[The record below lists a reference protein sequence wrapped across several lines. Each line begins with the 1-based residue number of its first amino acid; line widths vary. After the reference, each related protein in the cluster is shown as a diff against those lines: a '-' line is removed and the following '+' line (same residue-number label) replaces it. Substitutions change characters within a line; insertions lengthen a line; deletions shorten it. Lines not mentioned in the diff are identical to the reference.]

1 MSLQDLARRLT
12 LAGDSLADAAA
23 RLALLDPGAHA
34 FGADGPGRFGELTRG
49 LHGRAAAA
57 LAARSRE
64 SAAHGARLVE
74 LGDTLRRAAAC
85 YADAEHASAGYA
97 DGDRMAQRHAPGGA

>member
-1 MSLQDLARRLT
+1 MGLQDLAGRLT

-34 FGADGPGRFGELTRG
+34 FGSAGPGRFGELARG
-49 LHGRAAAA
+49 LHDCAAAA

-64 SAAHGARLVE
+64 SAAHCARLVE
-74 LGDTLRRAAAC
+74 LADTLRR
-85 YADAEHASAGYA
+85 ASAGYA
-97 DGDRMAQRHAPGGA
+97 DAEHLAAGYADAEQDAPRHAPGDA

>member
-64 SAAHGARLVE
+64 SAAHCARLVE
-74 LGDTLRRAAAC
+74 LADTLRR
-85 YADAEHASAGYA
+85 ASAGYA